1 MKFRRQRIGDQIKV
15 ELADLV
21 RDEVRDP
28 RIGFVTFTEV
38 RMSPDLKYARV
49 YVSILGEPEERR
61 ETLAALVRA
70 GGFLR
75 RHIGKRLQLRFVPEL
90 RFVLDET
97 LDHSERIDELLE
109 GTEEV
114 EDDADAE

>member
-1 MKFRRQRIGDQIKV
+1 MKHRRQRIGDQIKV

-21 RDEVRDP
+21 HNDVRDP
-28 RIGFVTFTEV
+28 RVGFVTFTEV

-49 YVSILGEPEERR
+49 YVSILGEPDERE

-75 RHIGKRLQLRFVPEL
+75 GHIGKRLKLRFVPEL

-97 LDHSERIDELLE
+97 LEQSERIEELLE
-109 GTEEV
+109 ESG
-114 EDDADAE
+114 DPANDA

>member
-21 RDEVRDP
+21 RNEVRDP
-28 RIGFVTFTEV
+28 RVGFVTFTEV

-49 YVSILGEPEERR
+49 YVSILGEQEERD
-61 ETLAALVRA
+61 EALAALVRA

-75 RHIGKRLQLRFVPEL
+75 GHIGKRLKLRHVPEL

-97 LDHSERIDELLE
+97 LDHSERIDELLDE
-109 GTEEV
+109 SGDL
-114 EDDADAE
+114 EDG

>member
-1 MKFRRQRIGDQIKV
+1 MKYRRQRVGDQIKV

-21 RDEVRDP
+21 RNEMRDP
-28 RIGFVTFTEV
+28 RVGFVTFTEV

-49 YVSILGEPEERR
+49 YVSILGEAEERE

-75 RHIGKRLQLRFVPEL
+75 GLIGRRLKLRFVPEL

-97 LDHSERIDELLE
+97 LERSERIEELLGE
-109 GTEEV
+109 SGDPE
-114 EDDADAE
+114 